1 MGRCLPL
8 LPKGLGAVLPL
19 LLALGLGGCSN
30 TPLGQQLGNS
40 FGPTPESAPGAAA
53 KPLDKQKPADQPKLT
68 PETNP
73 AGEQKQGGQ
82 KQGQQK
88 PVELTKPVLEPK
100 PMAETKPV
108 TPVPYRVVLRLPMA
122 DPSAPAEALTRALR
136 AANLPFE
143 VETIE
148 RVSPAAQA
156 QAQAQAQSPSPSPGP
171 TPAHG
176 R

>member
-1 MGRCLPL
+1 MGQGLPL
-8 LPKGLGAVLPL
+8 RPEGLGAGLPL
-19 LLALGLGGCSN
+19 LLALALGGCSN

-40 FGPTPESAPGAAA
+40 FGPAPESAPGTAA
-53 KPLDKQKPADQPKLT
+53 KPLEKQKPAEQPKPT
-68 PETNP
+68 PEAKP
-73 AGEQKQGGQ
+73 A
-82 KQGQQK
+82 GQQK
-88 PVELTKPVLEPK
+88 PGQQKQVEQPKTVLEPK

-148 RVSPAAQA
+148 RVNPAAPA
-156 QAQAQAQSPSPSPGP
+156 TSPVPV
-171 TPAHG
+171 PAHG

>member
-1 MGRCLPL
+1 MGRFLPL

-53 KPLDKQKPADQPKLT
+53 KPLDKQKPADQPKPT

-148 RVSPAAQA
+148 RVNPGAPAA
-156 QAQAQAQSPSPSPGP
+156 SPVP